1 MAKLKHMFK
10 KTAVLFRDREDRNQ
24 EKKEP
29 SAPEG
34 LWLKCPKCGEV
45 VYRDD
50 VKAHGYVCP
59 KCEGYFRIGTR
70 TRIRMVA
77 DTGTFQEW
85 FTDLE
90 TENPLEYPG
99 YEEKIANLQEKTK
112 LHEAVT
118 VGKCM
123 VNGLETVLGVCDA
136 RFLMGSMGYVVG
148 EKITRAFERATEEKL
163 PVVLFTSSGGARMQE
178 GIVSLMQMA
187 KTSAA
192 IRKHSEAG
200 LFYLPLLTDPTTG
213 GVTASFAML
222 GDVIL
227 AEPGALIGFAGPRVI
242 AQTIGQKLPEGFQ
255 RAEFLVEKGMIDGV
269 VERQELKE
277 TVWKL
282 LKIHQDSMQYIHYG
296 KTQNVENFPEIKSSR
311 GKAGTDGKSEL
322 TAWERVEISRSKERP
337 TTLSYVQQIFDEFLE
352 LHGDRAFRDDGA
364 VIGGIAMFSG
374 QPVTVIG
381 QQKGKNVKENIYR
394 NFGMASPEGYR
405 KALRLMKQAEKFGRP
420 VVTFVDT
427 PGAACGIEA
436 EERGQGEAIARN
448 LLEMSGIRTPMVS
461 ILIGEGGSG
470 GALGLAVTDE
480 VWMMENATYS
490 ILSPE
495 GFASILWKD
504 GKRAKEASEVMKI
517 TAKDL
522 KKLQIIEKVIREP
535 EPANEENLPE
545 IAEEIRED
553 LDGFLRKSCQKTR
566 EQIVEERYER
576 FRRM

>member
-77 DTGTFQEW
+77 DQGTFQEW

-99 YEEKIANLQEKTK
+99 YEEKIADLQEKTK

-200 LFYLPLLTDPTTG
+200 LFYLPVLTDPTTG

-255 RAEFLVEKGMIDGV
+255 RAEFLVEKGIIDGV

-282 LKIHQDSMQYIHYG
+282 LNIHQDALQYIHYG
-296 KTQNVENFPEIKSSR
+296 DTQNVENLPEIRNSR
-311 GKAGTDGKSEL
+311 GKATGCDKKEL

-337 TTLSYVQQIFDEFLE
+337 TTLSYVQQVFDDFLE

-364 VIGGIAMFSG
+364 VIGGIAMFGG

-448 LLEMSGIRTPMVS
+448 LLEMSGIQTPMVS

>member
-99 YEEKIANLQEKTK
+99 YEEKIADLQEKTK

-187 KTSAA
+187 KSSAA

-200 LFYLPLLTDPTTG
+200 LFYLPVLTDPTTG

-255 RAEFLVEKGMIDGV
+255 RAEFLVEKGIIDGV

-282 LKIHQDSMQYIHYG
+282 LNIHQDALQYIHYG
-296 KTQNVENFPEIKSSR
+296 DTQNVENLPEIRNSR
-311 GKAGTDGKSEL
+311 GKTAECDKKEL

-337 TTLSYVQQIFDEFLE
+337 TTLSYVQQVFDDFLE

-364 VIGGIAMFSG
+364 VIGGIAMFGG

-448 LLEMSGIRTPMVS
+448 LLEMSGIQTPMVS

-545 IAEEIRED
+545 IAEEIRKD

>member
-99 YEEKIANLQEKTK
+99 YEEKIADLQEKTK

-200 LFYLPLLTDPTTG
+200 LFYLPVLTDPTTG

-255 RAEFLVEKGMIDGV
+255 RAEFLVEKGIVDGV

-282 LKIHQDSMQYIHYG
+282 LNIHQDALQYIHYG
-296 KTQNVENFPEIKSSR
+296 DTQNVENLPEIRNSR
-311 GKAGTDGKSEL
+311 GKAAGCDKKEL

-337 TTLSYVQQIFDEFLE
+337 TTLSYVQQVFDDFLE

-364 VIGGIAMFSG
+364 VIGGIAMFGG

-448 LLEMSGIRTPMVS
+448 LLEMSGIQTPMVS

-553 LDGFLRKSCQKTR
+553 LDAFLRKSCQKTR